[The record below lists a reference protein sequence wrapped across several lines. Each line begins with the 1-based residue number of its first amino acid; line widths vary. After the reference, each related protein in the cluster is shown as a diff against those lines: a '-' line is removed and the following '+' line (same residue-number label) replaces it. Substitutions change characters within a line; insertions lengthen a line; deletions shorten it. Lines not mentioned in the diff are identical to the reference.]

1 MTSIIERSC
10 FGVVVAQEE
19 DNGYI
24 NITKLAKAYQKHTG
38 KRRDASEWLSNKR
51 TKESINHLNSVTGI
65 PVTELVEVKQG
76 GKPENQVT
84 FVHPKLALRFGIWLS
99 DEFGY
104 MVEQWFEEWTIAKT
118 RSRRQKPLPE
128 LSIENALA
136 LANFAAS
143 SAQNAGVST
152 ALAESIKL
160 DSVMQIAPEAKPL
173 LLPQKKAIA
182 SSNSIP
188 EKALTPT
195 EIGQKIAQKLG
206 LEKVSS
212 RAVNKKLLSLGYQVS
227 VTRIKKSTG
236 KEVHDYYKPTQKTID
251 GNYAQLE
258 MATYKTGDGN
268 STKYQLRWWSAIVN
282 ILVNNWS
289 EK

>member
-1 MTSIIERSC
+1 MTSIIERNC
-10 FGVVVAQEE
+10 FGVVVAQEKN
-19 DNGYI
+19 NGYI
-24 NITKLAKAYQKHTG
+24 NITKLAKAYQKQSG
-38 KRRDASEWLSNKR
+38 RRREASEWLSNKR
-51 TKESINHLNSVTGI
+51 TKESIHHLNSVTGI
-65 PVTELVEVKQG
+65 PVTELIEVKQG
-76 GKPENQVT
+76 GRAENQGT

-104 MVEQWFEEWTIAKT
+104 MVEQWFEEWAKKRIASHQPK
-118 RSRRQKPLPE
+118 SSPK
-128 LSIENALA
+128 LSIEKAIA
-136 LANFAAS
+136 LANFACE
-143 SAQNAGVST
+143 SAQNAGVAK

-182 SSNSIP
+182 SANPVP

-195 EIGQKIAQKLG
+195 EIGQRIAEKLG

-227 VTRIKKSTG
+227 ITRIKKSTG

-268 STKYQLRWWSAIVN
+268 STKYQLRWWRGIVEV
-282 ILVNNWS
+282 LVNNWS

>member
-65 PVTELVEVKQG
+65 PVTLLVEVKQG
-76 GKPENQVT
+76 GKPENQGT

-104 MVEQWFEEWTIAKT
+104 MVEQWFEEWAMAKT
-118 RSRRQKPLPE
+118 TSHQAKSSSK
-128 LSIENALA
+128 LSIENAIA
-136 LANFAAS
+136 LANFACE

-152 ALAESIKL
+152 AIAESIKL

-182 SSNSIP
+182 SSNPIP

-195 EIGQKIAQKLG
+195 EIGHRLAEKLG

-212 RAVNKKLLSLGYQVS
+212 RAVNKKLLFLGYQVS
-227 VTRIKKSTG
+227 LTRIKKSTG
-236 KEVHDYYKPTQKTID
+236 KEVHDYYKPTQKAID

-258 MATYKTGDGN
+258 MATYKTGEGN
-268 STKYQLRWWSAIVN
+268 STKYQLRWWSAIVDV
-282 ILVNNWS
+282 LVDNWS